1 MLKRTM
7 QAALMAAGL
16 VIVQMLHPGTLQAAP
31 ADDPFNLKTL
41 QSLFQAYERQQAYDY
56 ARRYLAEMEGE
67 PYFDYYYGVSAIDTG
82 HASEGVFAL
91 ERVLLSFPDDQVAR
105 LELARGYFI
114 LEEYARARL
123 EFEQVLAAKPPEGV
137 VQTTQQFLDQIR
149 LKEARYRT
157 TTNGYIS
164 LAVGSDSN
172 VNSGAE
178 DGSITFVE
186 LSSSSI
192 GQEDTFGELS
202 ASGNIVHPFAPG
214 WTVNASLTAISR
226 KNQDFDQFDTQTTTL
241 QLGMSRIFKQSRYRG
256 ELLAQDYELDR
267 GTYREMSGINLEWHY
282 NLSQQQS
289 LTTGLQYISLEY
301 PELPTRDSDLAT
313 LSLTYKKAFA
323 GSLNP
328 VLFTSIFLGQ
338 EMAEQDDNANALAD
352 TERDIAGLRVGTI
365 LSFSNELA
373 LQLAANYQTS
383 EFDGEQTFPL
393 FAGIKREDDLSSAD
407 LNLLWLVNRSWR
419 LDTRFSYTDN
429 SSNVELYSY
438 DRTVFSV
445 QANYSF

>member
-1 MLKRTM
+1 M
-7 QAALMAAGL
+7 QAALIAAGL
-16 VIVQMLHPGTLQAAP
+16 VIVQMLHLGTIQAAST
-31 ADDPFNLKTL
+31 DDQFNLKIL
-41 QSLFQAYERQQAYDY
+41 QSLFQTYKRQEAYDY

-123 EFEQVLAAKPPEGV
+123 EFEQVLASNPPEAV
-137 VQTTQQFLDQIR
+137 VQTTQQFIDQIR

-164 LAVGSDSN
+164 LGVGSDSN
-172 VNSGAE
+172 VNRGVD
-178 DGSITFVE
+178 DGNITFFQ
-186 LSSSSI
+186 LSDDSI
-192 GQEDTFGELS
+192 GQEDIFSELN
-202 ASGNIVHPFAPG
+202 ASGNIVHPIAPG
-214 WTVNASLTAISR
+214 WTVFTGLTASLR
-226 KNQDFDQFDTQTTTL
+226 KNQELDQYDTQTATL

-256 ELLAQDYELDR
+256 ELFAQEYVLD
-267 GTYREMSGINLEWHY
+267 GETYRDMSGINLEWRY
-282 NLSQQQS
+282 NLSQQKS
-289 LTTGLQYISLEY
+289 LTTGLRYISLEY
-301 PELPTRDSDLAT
+301 PELPTRDADLVT
-313 LSLTYKKAFA
+313 LELTYKQIFA

-328 VLFTSIFLGQ
+328 ELFTGIILGQ
-338 EMAEQDDNANALAD
+338 EMAKQDDNANALAD
-352 TERDIAGLRVGTI
+352 TERDIIGLRVGTI

-373 LQLAANYQTS
+373 LQLGASFQTS
-383 EFDGEQTFPL
+383 DFAGEQTFPVY
-393 FAGIKREDDLSSAD
+393 AGITREDDLISAD
-407 LNLLWLVNRSWR
+407 INLLWLINRSWR
-419 LDTRFSYTDN
+419 LDTRLSYTDN
-429 SSNVELYSY
+429 SSNVDLYTF